1 MIDILYI
8 ENPKEKKLKNLYL
21 NDYNYYY
28 KNNIKMRYKMKKQYR
43 NNLAIKKQFEITHPV
58 PKMLYSSSNFYSHP
72 SSETQMNLIKNDI
85 VKTKENIDDIM
96 NLVENF
102 SINLDSENQ
111 SENNEENITVK
122 DDFFITK
129 PQEEV
134 NKKLDS
140 FEKDIAISKPLQ
152 TKTIID
158 PKSAEKIV
166 DLNKNFKNSLFFQN
180 FEKYKFSRTG
190 LLYPKTLKKYELPEY
205 KGNDKMEKEYFE
217 YRKKRKYPELVYN
230 NINSFNTQ
238 FNKEL
243 GRINNNYGK
252 VKSRGRFVNNPILSK
267 YMEIIPVYDIYK
279 DLKAI
284 ENRYID
290 SKFKFKLLPLV
301 NTRLRKL
308 DKLADRVYKQQK
320 LKNGLNNIIQI
331 NNFNKMKLNELK
343 IKWNIKLYILF
354 IIYKFILI
362 LCNYF
367 LKFYLYNIIYLYI
380 NFYIKLL
387 INI

>member
-28 KNNIKMRYKMKKQYR
+28 KNNIKMRYKMEKKYR
-43 NNLAIKKQFEITHPV
+43 NNLATKKEFEITHPV
-58 PKMLYSSSNFYSHP
+58 PKMLYSSSNFYPHP
-72 SSETQMNLIKNDI
+72 PEIQMNLIKNDI

-129 PQEEV
+129 PQEEI

-166 DLNKNFKNSLFFQN
+166 DLNKNFKNGLFFQN

-205 KGNDKMEKEYFE
+205 K
-217 YRKKRKYPELVYN
+217 
-230 NINSFNTQ
+230 
-238 FNKEL
+238 
-243 GRINNNYGK
+243 
-252 VKSRGRFVNNPILSK
+252 
-267 YMEIIPVYDIYK
+267 
-279 DLKAI
+279 
-284 ENRYID
+284 
-290 SKFKFKLLPLV
+290 
-301 NTRLRKL
+301 
-308 DKLADRVYKQQK
+308 
-320 LKNGLNNIIQI
+320 
-331 NNFNKMKLNELK
+331 
-343 IKWNIKLYILF
+343 
-354 IIYKFILI
+354 
-362 LCNYF
+362 
-367 LKFYLYNIIYLYI
+367 
-380 NFYIKLL
+380 
-387 INI
+387 

>member
-28 KNNIKMRYKMKKQYR
+28 KNNIKMRYKMEKKYK
-43 NNLAIKKQFEITHPV
+43 NNLATKKEFEITHPV
-58 PKMLYSSSNFYSHP
+58 PKMLYSSSNFYPHP
-72 SSETQMNLIKNDI
+72 SPEVQMNLIKNDI

-129 PQEEV
+129 PQEEI

-166 DLNKNFKNSLFFQN
+166 DSNKNFKNSLFFQN

-190 LLYPKTLKKYELPEY
+190 LLYPKTLNKYELPEY
-205 KGNDKMEKEYFE
+205 KGNDKLEKEYFE

-230 NINSFNTQ
+230 KINSFNTH

-252 VKSRGRFVNNPILSK
+252 VKSKGRFVNNPILKK

-308 DKLADRVYKQQK
+308 DKLADRVYNQQK

-331 NNFNKMKLNELK
+331 SNFNKMKLNELK
-343 IKWNIKLYILF
+343 IK
-354 IIYKFILI
+354 
-362 LCNYF
+362 
-367 LKFYLYNIIYLYI
+367 
-380 NFYIKLL
+380 
-387 INI
+387 